1 METTYNQTSTVNYT
15 TSVLK
20 RGSLSKFI
28 WWCDGQETYRFGWLG
43 AIIAFHG
50 CVLTPITLFAVIL
63 SGSNIWLFS
72 AAIVAMGMSL
82 VTNLAAMPTKVTI
95 PVFFL
100 SIIIDI
106 VIISMCIVSGFS
118 LAAAFL

>member
-1 METTYNQTSTVNYT
+1 METTYNQTSTVNYK
-15 TSVLK
+15 TSVSK
-20 RGSLSKFI
+20 KGSFSKLI
-28 WWCDGQETYRFGWLG
+28 LWCDGQETYRFGWLG

-82 VTNLAAMPTKVTI
+82 VTNLAAMPTKITI